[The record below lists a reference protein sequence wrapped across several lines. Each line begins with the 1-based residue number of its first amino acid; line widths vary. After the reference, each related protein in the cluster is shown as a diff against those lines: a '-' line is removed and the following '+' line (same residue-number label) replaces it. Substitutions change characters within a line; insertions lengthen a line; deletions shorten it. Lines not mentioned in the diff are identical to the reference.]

1 MRLTAS
7 LTTLGQGC
15 REGLPRQ
22 VEPGCGMLLPCW
34 HTVGSFGV
42 RQLVAAFLP
51 ASLLVGFR
59 TRAQFP
65 ASKLAGE
72 KATASCR
79 TPKLRTPKQAVWS
92 TGNAN
97 SRPGFVVRVLVF
109 AVCLV
114 VACPALAAPPQTPK
128 LTLKDAEA
136 LALRNHPQLQAA
148 TFEAEAANQVT
159 REQKSA
165 YYPTAIG
172 SLTGAGALPNS
183 RVDAGYLN
191 NPIIYN
197 RFSNGLEI
205 NQLITDFGRTSNLVA
220 SARLG
225 AKAATQ
231 SAQQTAQDVLL
242 AVNRAYFGVLRAE
255 AVLKV
260 AEETVKARQ
269 ILADQITTLEKNKL
283 RSMVDVSFAEVDLA
297 QAQLL
302 LVQAQNGEKA
312 SYAELADAL
321 GLANPQPFDL
331 AEEPMPSAPLPDP
344 TDLIVQALQDRP
356 DLSSARFSH
365 EAALHYARAERDL
378 WMPTVSAIGEA
389 GLTPAHQ
396 VPLSDR
402 YAAAAINANIPIF
415 NGFLFSARH
424 QEANLRAKA
433 ADQAMRDLADRI
445 SRDVRTAWLDAGTA
459 YQRLAVTAQLLKE
472 ATLALDLARGR
483 YKLGLS
489 SIVELSQAQLN
500 LTQAQLADTGA
511 KYDFQ
516 IQSAVLNYQVGQLR

>member
-1 MRLTAS
+1 MKPFLTLFASSRGGGEVSSNRTNTSRLSVRHPKHDLRDLCAFRS
-7 LTTLGQGC
+7 LNTEGTERLCALRVKALLGTEDTETPPMH
-15 REGLPRQ
+15 RPFFY
-22 VEPGCGMLLPCW
+22 
-34 HTVGSFGV
+34 SGV
-42 RQLVAAFLP
+42 L
-51 ASLLVGFR
+51 
-59 TRAQFP
+59 
-65 ASKLAGE
+65 
-72 KATASCR
+72 
-79 TPKLRTPKQAVWS
+79 
-92 TGNAN
+92 
-97 SRPGFVVRVLVF
+97 RVLGLALGLLAMV
-109 AVCLV
+109 
-114 VACPALAAPPQTPK
+114 PAAAAPQQTPK

-136 LALRNHPQLQAA
+136 LALRSHPLLQAA

-165 YYPTAIG
+165 YYPTAVG
-172 SLTGAGALPNS
+172 SLTGAGAIPDS
-183 RVDAGYLN
+183 RIAAGYLN
-191 NPIIYN
+191 NPTIYN
-197 RFSNGLEI
+197 RYSNGLEI
-205 NQLITDFGRTSNLVA
+205 NQLITDFGRTSNLVG

-225 AKAATQ
+225 AKAASE

-283 RSMVDVSFAEVDLA
+283 RSLLDVSFAEVDLA

-302 LVQAQNGEKA
+302 LVQAQNNEKA
-312 SYAELADAL
+312 AYAELANAL

-331 AEEPMPSAPLPDP
+331 AEEPMPPAPIADP
-344 TDLIVQALQDRP
+344 TGLIVQALQDRP

-365 EAALHYARAERDL
+365 EAALRYARAERDL
-378 WMPTVSAIGEA
+378 WMPTVSATGAA
-389 GLTPAHQ
+389 GLTPAYQ
-396 VPLSDR
+396 APLSDR
-402 YAAAAINANIPIF
+402 YAAAGINVNIPIF

-445 SRDVRTAWLDAGTA
+445 GRDVRTAWLDAGTA

-500 LTQAQLADTGA
+500 LTQAQIADTSA

-516 IQSAVLNYQVGQLR
+516 IQSAILSYQIGQLH

>member
-1 MRLTAS
+1 MRRFGFQRTVILCALTCALRLS
-7 LTTLGQGC
+7 
-15 REGLPRQ
+15 
-22 VEPGCGMLLPCW
+22 
-34 HTVGSFGV
+34 
-42 RQLVAAFLP
+42 
-51 ASLLVGFR
+51 
-59 TRAQFP
+59 
-65 ASKLAGE
+65 
-72 KATASCR
+72 ATI
-79 TPKLRTPKQAVWS
+79 
-92 TGNAN
+92 
-97 SRPGFVVRVLVF
+97 
-109 AVCLV
+109 
-114 VACPALAAPPQTPK
+114 PALAAPPQTPK

-136 LALRNHPQLQAA
+136 LALRNHPLLQAA
-148 TFEAEAANQVT
+148 TFEAEAASQVT
-159 REQKSA
+159 RQEKSA
-165 YYPTAIG
+165 YYPTATG
-172 SLTGAGALPNS
+172 SLTGVGALPNS
-183 RVDAGYLN
+183 RITAGFLN
-191 NPIIYN
+191 DPNVLN
-197 RFSNGLEI
+197 RYANGLEI

-225 AKAATQ
+225 AKAASE

-283 RSMVDVSFAEVDLA
+283 RSLVDVSFAEVDLA
-297 QAQLL
+297 QAELL

-331 AEEPMPSAPLPDP
+331 AEEPMPPAPLPDP

-365 EAALHYARAERDL
+365 EAALRYARAERDL
-378 WMPTVSAIGEA
+378 WMPTINATGAA
-389 GLTPAHQ
+389 GLTPAYQ

-402 YAAAAINANIPIF
+402 YAAAGINVNVPIF

-433 ADQAMRDLADRI
+433 ADQSMRDLADRI

-472 ATLALDLARGR
+472 ATLALDLAQGR

-500 LTQAQLADTGA
+500 LTQAQIADSSA

-516 IQSAVLNYQVGQLR
+516 IQSAVLSYQTGQLH